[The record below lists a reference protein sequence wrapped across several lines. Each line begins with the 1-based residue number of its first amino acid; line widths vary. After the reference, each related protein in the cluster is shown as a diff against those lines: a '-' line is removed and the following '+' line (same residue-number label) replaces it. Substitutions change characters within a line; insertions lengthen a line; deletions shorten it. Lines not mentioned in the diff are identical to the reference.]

1 MRASFAVWAIFK
13 PAFIVWTLS
22 PAIKGGMLRTQQA
35 GADMSDM
42 MREKVIQSCVLY
54 PPPKSLTLEFFYR
67 SRAGVIDSLYDS
79 IMLHSY
85 FLQPQ
90 QTMMLTAQL

>member
-13 PAFIVWTLS
+13 HAFIVWTLS

-42 MREKVIQSCVLY
+42 MREKVFLR
-54 PPPKSLTLEFFYR
+54 TLPQDCY
-67 SRAGVIDSLYDS
+67 GVY
-79 IMLHSY
+79 
-85 FLQPQ
+85 
-90 QTMMLTAQL
+90 